1 MRKFIRFA
9 AAAAALA
16 IAAGAAQA
24 QDAKKW
30 ETVRIGV
37 DATYPPFEFTGPD
50 GKIQGFSIEIAEA
63 LCERMEVQCEF
74 INQDWEGIIPALQAN
89 RFDAIVSSMSITE
102 ERKQQVDFTNKY
114 YNTPPAIAVP
124 KDSDVAG
131 VTPED
136 LAGKSIGAQVSTTHA
151 NFVQEKYPESELRT
165 YPSPDE
171 YKLDLATGRIDAAM
185 DDSVVLNAWLDTEE
199 GAACCKLLGT
209 VESDPVIHGE
219 GAGIAIRKED
229 TALRDMFNEA
239 LEEIRADGTYQKINE
254 KYFPFDVY
262 GS

>member
-1 MRKFIRFA
+1 MRILTRLA
-9 AAAAALA
+9 AATAMLAL
-16 IAAGAAQA
+16 AAGAVQA
-24 QDAKKW
+24 QDKEWTK
-30 ETVRIGV
+30 VRIGV

-63 LCERMEVQCEF
+63 LCERMEVECEF
-74 INQDWEGIIPALQAN
+74 MNQDWEGIIPALQAN
-89 RFDAIVSSMSITE
+89 KFDAIVSSMSITE

-114 YNTPPAIAVP
+114 YNTPPALAVP
-124 KDSDVAG
+124 KDSDIAG

-136 LAGKSIGAQVSTTHA
+136 LAGKTIGAQVSTTHA
-151 NFVQEKYPESELRT
+151 NYVEEKYPDSELRA
-165 YPSPDE
+165 YPTPDE
-171 YKLDLATGRIDAAM
+171 YKLDLASGRIDAAM
-185 DDSVVLNAWLDTEE
+185 DDSVVLNAWLETEE

-229 TALRDMFNEA
+229 TKLRDMFNAA
-239 LEEIRADGTYQKINE
+239 LDEIRADGTYQKINE

>member
-1 MRKFIRFA
+1 MRILIRLA

-16 IAAGAAQA
+16 MAAGAVAAQEK
-24 QDAKKW
+24 QWTK
-30 ETVRIGV
+30 VRIGV
-37 DATYPPFEFTGPD
+37 DATYPPFEFTGSD
-50 GKIQGFSIEIAEA
+50 GQIQGFSIEVAQA
-63 LCERMEVQCEF
+63 LCERMQVECEF
-74 INQDWEGIIPALQAN
+74 TNQAWEGIIPALQAN
-89 RFDAIVSSMSITE
+89 KFDAIVSSMSITE

-114 YNTPPAIAVP
+114 YNTPPALAVP
-124 KDSDVAG
+124 KDSDIAG

-136 LAGKSIGAQVSTTHA
+136 LAGKAIGAQVSTTHA
-151 NFVQEKYPESELRT
+151 NYVQEKYPESELKT

-171 YKLDLATGRIDAAM
+171 YKLDLANGRLDAAM
-185 DDSVVLNAWLDTEE
+185 DDSVVLSQWLETEE
-199 GAACCKLLGT
+199 GACCKLLGT

-229 TALRDMFNEA
+229 TALRDMFNKA
-239 LEEIRADGTYQKINE
+239 LDEIRADGTYQAINE

>member
-1 MRKFIRFA
+1 MRILIHVA
-9 AAAAALA
+9 AAAAVLA
-16 IAAGAAQA
+16 IAAGAAEA
-24 QDAKKW
+24 QEAKEW
-30 ETVRIGV
+30 TTVRIGV

-50 GKIQGFSIEIAEA
+50 GQIQGFSIDIANA
-63 LCERMEVQCEF
+63 LCERMKVECEF
-74 INQDWEGIIPALQAN
+74 MNQDWEGIIPALQAN

-102 ERKQQVDFTNKY
+102 ERKQQVDFTSKY

-124 KDSDVAG
+124 TDSELKG

-136 LAGKSIGAQVSTTHA
+136 LAGKTIGAQVSTTHA
-151 NFVQEKYPESELRT
+151 NYVQDKYPESELKA

-185 DDSVVLNAWLDTEE
+185 DDSVVLSAWLETEE
-199 GAACCKLLGT
+199 GAACCRLLGT

-229 TALRDMFNEA
+229 TALRDKFNEA
-239 LEEIRADGTYQKINE
+239 LEEIRADGTYEKINE

>member
-1 MRKFIRFA
+1 MNLLTRLTA
-9 AAAAALA
+9 AAAVLA
-16 IAAGAAQA
+16 FAAGAAEA
-24 QDAKKW
+24 QEKDWTK
-30 ETVRIGV
+30 VRIGV
-37 DATYPPFEFTGPD
+37 DATYPPFESVD
-50 GKIQGFSIEIAEA
+50 ASGKMVGFSIDIANA
-63 LCERMEVQCEF
+63 LCERMEVECEF

-102 ERKQQVDFTNKY
+102 ERKQQVDFTEKY
-114 YNTPPAIAVP
+114 YSTPPALAVP
-124 KDSDVAG
+124 KDSDVKG

-151 NFVQEKYPESELRT
+151 NYVQEKYPDSELRT

-171 YKLDLATGRIDAAM
+171 YKLDLANGRLDAAM
-185 DDSVVLNAWLDTEE
+185 DDSVVLSQWVESEE
-199 GAACCKLLGT
+199 GACCRLLGT

>member
-1 MRKFIRFA
+1 MRKFTLI

-16 IAAGAAQA
+16 IAAGAAEA
-24 QDAKKW
+24 QDNKEW
-30 ETVRIGV
+30 TTVRIGV

-50 GKIQGFSIEIAEA
+50 GKIQGFSIEVAEA
-63 LCERMEVQCEF
+63 LCERMKVECEF

-89 RFDAIVSSMSITE
+89 RFDAIMSSMSITE
-102 ERKQQVDFTNKY
+102 ERKQQVDFTGKY
-114 YNTPPAIAVP
+114 YNTPPALAVP
-124 KDSDVAG
+124 KDSDIAG

-136 LAGKSIGAQVSTTHA
+136 LAGKAIGAQVSTTHA
-151 NFVQEKYPESELRT
+151 NYVQEKYPDSELRT

-171 YKLDLATGRIDAAM
+171 YKLDLANGRIDAAM
-185 DDSVVLNAWLDTEE
+185 DDSVVLSDWLKTEE

-229 TALRDMFNEA
+229 QALKEMFNKA
-239 LEEIRADGTYQKINE
+239 LDEIRADGTYQSINE